1 MKLRS
6 RQKGAFAIELFFV
19 LIAIVTIFYFM
30 TDLSDKLMTR
40 AKLDRSSFALVNILK
55 ERTRYYDERV
65 NLNAID
71 TSHMQILAARL
82 LGTSPD
88 SIAIKIE
95 ALHNK
100 TVWEQFVSTEYENL
114 GCNAVALN
122 EKADLVPVENSV
134 VFPLYQVTLCQKET
148 SWFATLWGNSG
159 GSTMTISS
167 SSVVVGR

>member
-1 MKLRS
+1 S
-6 RQKGAFAIELFFV
+6 RQKGSFAIELFFV

-88 SIAIKIE
+88 SIAIKI
-95 ALHNK
+95 
-100 TVWEQFVSTEYENL
+100 
-114 GCNAVALN
+114 
-122 EKADLVPVENSV
+122 
-134 VFPLYQVTLCQKET
+134 
-148 SWFATLWGNSG
+148 
-159 GSTMTISS
+159 
-167 SSVVVGR
+167 